1 MIKRLVLLFIILL
14 PLVSE
19 AQRWKRMRYEVVA
32 AIGTTNFLG
41 ELGGANQIGTNYYR
55 DLEIAATRYALNLGA
70 RYKLSQSTA
79 VKVGFTYA
87 RLRGDDKWTQEPY
100 RNNRNLNFKS
110 PVVEISAQYEFSW
123 MKETIGSRYKV
134 RRVRG
139 RGKKGSDV
147 YIYGFFGISG
157 FYFNP
162 KGYQPSTGRWIAL
175 APLNTEGQTL
185 VSTRKDYSRFQFAI
199 PIGMG
204 LKYSINKT
212 SSIGIE
218 YGIRKVFTDYI
229 DDASTT
235 YFDKSTLA
243 QNFGPESAEMSDKAL
258 TGTNPI
264 GGAPGPFGGCQT
276 CASQQRGDPR
286 DLDHFMFFLI
296 TYNYKL
302 KTTRK
307 GLPKF

>member
-1 MIKRLVLLFIILL
+1 MIKRYILLLIILL
-14 PLVSE
+14 PMFSK
-19 AQRWKRMRYEVVA
+19 AQRWKRMRYEIVA
-32 AIGTTNFLG
+32 AAGTTNFLG

-55 DLEIAATRYALNLGA
+55 DLELATTRYVINLGM

-79 VKVGFTYA
+79 VKVGFSYG
-87 RLRGDDKWTQEPY
+87 RLRGDDKYTQEPY
-100 RNNRNLNFKS
+100 RNNRNLMFKS
-110 PVVEISAQYEFSW
+110 PLVEVAAQYEFSW

-139 RGKKGSDV
+139 RGRKGSDIYV
-147 YIYGFFGISG
+147 YGFFGIAG
-157 FYFNP
+157 YYFNP
-162 KGYQPSTGRWIAL
+162 KAQYNGKWTAL

-185 VSTRKDYSRFQFAI
+185 VATRKDYSRFQFAI
-199 PIGMG
+199 PLGIGI
-204 LKYSINKT
+204 KYSLNKT
-212 SSIGIE
+212 SSIGLE

-229 DDASTT
+229 DDVSTV
-235 YFDKSTLA
+235 YYDKTELA
-243 QNFGPESAEMSDKAL
+243 QNFGDASAVMSDRAL
-258 TGTNPI
+258 TGTGTN

-276 CASQQRGDPR
+276 CSGQQRGDPR
-286 DLDHFMFFLI
+286 DLDHYMFFLI

>member
-1 MIKRLVLLFIILL
+1 MIKRYIFLLIILL
-14 PLVSE
+14 PMFSQ
-19 AQRWKRMRYEVVA
+19 AQRWKRMRYEIVA
-32 AIGTTNFLG
+32 AAGTTNFLG
-41 ELGGANQIGTNYYR
+41 ELGGANQIGTNYYK
-55 DLEIAATRYALNLGA
+55 DLEMAATRYVLNLGM

-79 VKVGFTYA
+79 VKVGFSYG

-110 PVVEISAQYEFSW
+110 PIVELSAQYEFSW

-139 RGKKGSDV
+139 RGKKGSDLYV
-147 YIYGFFGISG
+147 YGFFGIAG
-157 FYFNP
+157 YYFNP
-162 KGYQPSTGRWIAL
+162 KAQYNGTWTAL

-185 VSTRKDYSRFQFAI
+185 VSTRQDYSRFQFAI
-199 PIGMG
+199 PLGVG
-204 LKYSINKT
+204 LKYSLNKT

-229 DDASTT
+229 DDVSTT
-235 YFDKSTLA
+235 YYDKNELS
-243 QNFGPESAEMSDKAL
+243 QNFGDASAQLSDPAL
-258 TGTNPI
+258 TGNGGT

-276 CASQQRGDPR
+276 CAGQQRGDPR
-286 DLDHFMFFLI
+286 DLDHYMFFLI